1 MKIKERKVPA
11 LLGRKEAAR
20 ELGVKPE
27 NLKRDIAELPRPL
40 QERGIK
46 GFEVTTGPL
55 WPLAEIIELARKRK
69 AARKAR

>member
-1 MKIKERKVPA
+1 MKIRERKVPA
-11 LLGRKEAAR
+11 LLGRKETAR

-27 NLKRDIAELPRPL
+27 NLKRDIADLPRPL

-46 GFEVTTGPL
+46 GFEVSTGPL
-55 WPLAEIIELARKRK
+55 WPLAEIVELVRKR